1 MATFL
6 EQVYFLPPY
15 NLSPEVQKLLKTEF
29 HKLLTFHR
37 NRPRVWAGRD
47 KLIWTAAAQA
57 PALDQKMCS
66 QLPRSEL
73 CKFPSL
79 IKKFFLKE
87 VFSNDDYLT
96 SVSHFP

>member
-15 NLSPEVQKLLKTEF
+15 NLSPEVQKLIKLRLNEF

-57 PALDQKMCS
+57 FALDQKVCS
-66 QLPRSEL
+66 QLPQSEL

-79 IKKFFLKE
+79 IKKIF
-87 VFSNDDYLT
+87 
-96 SVSHFP
+96 